1 MSYVI
6 SAIYSTLLTHLSNDY
21 RYSIVQF
28 SLQDNHTFLVS
39 HHFLLFPDFLDVIHF
54 LKCLVYLKLLD
65 TLARVIALFRLFVII
80 ETSITAISIL
90 LQTVSVTKR
99 NISLTYK

>member
-39 HHFLLFPDFLDVIHF
+39 HHYVHYFFQ
-54 LKCLVYLKLLD
+54 D
-65 TLARVIALFRLFVII
+65 TLLVFLMSYQALKKLN
-80 ETSITAISIL
+80 TD
-90 LQTVSVTKR
+90 
-99 NISLTYK
+99 

>member
-54 LKCLVYLKLLD
+54 LKCLVYLKLPGMS
-65 TLARVIALFRLFVII
+65 
-80 ETSITAISIL
+80 TSPFSEHP
-90 LQTVSVTKR
+90 VS
-99 NISLTYK
+99 LE